1 MTEPFA
7 HMRAQLGPVDEDNAN
22 LCEGCVRDLLD
33 DADALLAMVPA
44 LKEIA
49 NYRYG
54 GDTPP
59 ELRRIAAEAL
69 DALPE
74 HLTHEHDWIDPTNE
88 YVTGGSVCLGCGEI
102 RAESP
107 EQLR

>member
-1 MTEPFA
+1 MTDPFA
-7 HMRAQLGPVDEDNAN
+7 HLRTQLGPVDEDNAN

-33 DADALLAMVPA
+33 DADMLLTMVPA

-69 DALPE
+69 ATLPK
-74 HLTHEHDWIDPTNE
+74 HLKEK
-88 YVTGGSVCLGCGEI
+88 
-102 RAESP
+102 A
-107 EQLR
+107 